1 MYEYSINFIPTVH
14 KYESRAKDQYEAWL
28 QTVNGLLSER
38 KKGLENDDLNSILML
53 PASTKSTYFFSEME
67 VYLQRLKSNPLLP
80 VIEVDCANSNQDAV
94 SFDLL
99 YTELGKNSSSESPEP
114 TAKVYLLH
122 SNAAA

>member
-1 MYEYSINFIPTVH
+1 MH

-99 YTELGKNSSSESPEP
+99 YTELGKNGSSESPEP